1 MKSFSERMLEVKIEQ
16 SRKNLIDRIESLRN
30 RLDIELKQISG
41 LENYYP
47 NELGIVQSLG
57 QEIDVLCGKLCA
69 LYEMKDVM
77 EADTIKE

>member
-16 SRKNLIDRIESLRN
+16 SRKKLIDRIESLRN

-41 LENYYP
+41 LENYHP

-57 QEIDVLCGKLCA
+57 QEIDVLCGKLGA